1 MTYAIALL
9 RKLSSVKMAE
19 KGCVQKYKQVKTRWQ
34 ISPGRYSERVT

>member
-9 RKLSSVKMAE
+9 RKLTSVKRAQ

-34 ISPGRYSERVT
+34 RSPGRYSEMVT